1 MPHLKNEKYVVD
13 LSFWANH
20 YVFRRFDLTKDILKN
35 QKEIKSSFEN
45 LSKCIDTKSEQ
56 STINQ

>member
-45 LSKCIDTKSEQ
+45 LSKK
-56 STINQ
+56 